1 MYIQLPCDNDH
12 NGPRNTVKSGIEHK
26 NPITHMYID
35 IMHIKLL
42 TLKDTQETN
51 LKHLKIL
58 LPADSTTTSGGSTKY
73 NGKAVIVTRIIQS
86 L

>member
-1 MYIQLPCDNDH
+1 
-12 NGPRNTVKSGIEHK
+12 
-26 NPITHMYID
+26 MYID

-73 NGKAVIVTRIIQS
+73 NGKGK
-86 L
+86 